1 MVAIVSGNGLG
12 VSLSSLGVL
21 GGRGAIGNAN
31 VGRYG
36 DQVYVNAAT
45 GNLILQGRDELL
57 MGRGLD
63 AAALRTYNSR
73 GTLNDDNADNWSTG
87 IYRQQLKLVG
97 TWGAAGSSVV
107 RIGRDG
113 AEASYAWDAAAA
125 AYVST
130 AGAGAY
136 DRVQRDG
143 SQYLW
148 TDGATGDVE
157 RYDSATG
164 RLVSHTDAQG
174 NVVTLN
180 YNAQGNLS
188 SMVSANGETLH
199 YDYDSTGKQL
209 TQLRVVTADGKTLT
223 GTRYGYDA
231 QGRLS
236 SVTVDLSPEDGSVV
250 DGRVFRTDYVYGS
263 DNRVSGLTRSDG
275 TSLAFSYDSGGRIT
289 SVRNGLQRETS
300 FRYEANLTK
309 VIDPLGYETKYQYDA
324 VGQLTGVT
332 TPAVGG
338 VAASTKYEY
347 TANGDLARV
356 IDAEGRAIE
365 YAYDARG
372 NQIRQRDA
380 LGNTVERSYDA
391 ANRLLSETV
400 YLVSDPDGAG
410 VALPQT
416 TRYVY
421 DTAGKGLLRFEI
433 SASGQVVEHR
443 YNAFGERTSTH
454 EYLSRNADA
463 AGVVVDP
470 AQLTEAALNAWVGRQ
485 DKSRGTRVD
494 MSYDA
499 RGQLQRQVRYTAL
512 DASGAG
518 VINGQEQVTQQV
530 YDARGQ
536 LLQTLGGAQGNTSY
550 TYDGLGRVLTSTD
563 GLNQTALYS
572 YDDKGGTVRL
582 TAANGL
588 TTVNGY
594 DAAGRLVSVTQSS
607 VAGSLGTTRN
617 FYDDN
622 DRLYMSEDATGARSW
637 FMYDEAGR
645 KVAEVD
651 ANGSLSEYRYNRAGQ
666 LTQKLGYATPLSEA
680 VRARLSVHFL
690 GAGVAHALADAETV
704 LTPVQIGKASRI
716 LWASSGVDHIVLT
729 SSVPS
734 AFVEGFKP
742 GQDRVYI
749 RPLLT
754 AMGYNGTLPFEDGY
768 AAAKYSA
775 KLNSVSVEFYADG
788 RAGSGAAASFK
799 VNLAGLKL
807 EDINLARDFS
817 LEAPPEKPTLEGIR
831 PAATGA
837 DQVAWTLYDAAGRV
851 SKTVDALGYVSET
864 RYDGASRVVAT
875 QRYANPIDL
884 AAFKADPVTAKAVPV
899 ADAARDRVTRN
910 FYDAEGRLVG
920 MLDAEGFLTENI
932 YDAAGRLVKQQR
944 HESSVDAA
952 LRASGSLDAIRPKTS
967 LRLFY
972 QAGNNSSAGRHLGA
986 FKAGDVVTA
995 TVRFKAAADTSGM
1008 VFLGDTAGPHPYN
1021 NMAQSAPTLGNDGWQ
1036 TVTLSVTLKDDE
1048 ELWIY
1053 LYGDRDG
1060 ANKKVGNYVDYT
1072 DIAVSSVQR
1081 GQVLT
1086 DDFSTG
1092 SYANWAVS
1100 SHAEINATAST
1111 QYLRN
1116 ATGQVQAEVD
1126 AEGYLTEYIYDA
1138 RGNLTQRIRYATAL
1152 SAAQRTALTPQTALA
1167 SIRPASTAGAQSTSW
1182 AYDALNRQSQQTD
1195 AQGTVTSF
1203 EYNAA
1208 GQLTRTTK
1216 ALGTAEVRTLTA
1228 RYDLQGRLTGELSAQ
1243 GAALLTGGQTQA
1255 QIDAIWSQYGSL
1267 YTYDAAGR
1275 RTSQT
1280 VSDGAKT
1287 LRTLY
1292 FYSADGLLT
1301 HTINALGEV
1310 EERQYDGLNQLT
1322 RVVNYGGRLAAGTL
1336 AGLSGGLTGTAI
1348 QNAIQELLAQRSG
1361 ANQPLAHAQTEYSYD
1376 ARGQRKTT
1384 KDALG
1389 YTTSVDY
1396 NAFGE
1401 QSRVTQPYGAL
1412 GASTVQQ
1419 LSYDRRGLLLEQLD
1433 DALGLK
1439 ARTGYRYDAFGRR
1452 ITQIDGRG
1460 IGQSWEHD
1468 RLGRVVLTQDG
1479 HGIKRYSGYDAFAR
1493 VLTQTDANGQVTRYA
1508 YDDAARSVR
1517 VTLPEG
1523 GTQLSVLNRHGEL
1536 ESKTD
1541 GNANLTRYGYDKN
1554 GKLTSSTNALTGSSS
1569 EYDSLG
1575 RLVKATDAAGVVT
1588 RYEYDELGRVRSRT
1602 ADAGG
1607 LNLVTSYG
1615 YADTSTGTSVLTTEP
1630 GGLQTLQEF
1639 DTKGQLLRTVV
1650 DANGAKLTT
1659 GYTYDAAGRTLS
1671 VSAPNTAPTV
1681 YTYDALGRRTAEE
1694 FHPSGLKL
1702 RRSYEYDLNNNLVA
1716 STDANGNRT
1725 VYAYDGRNQ
1734 LVYEVNPLGHTRFIE
1749 YDREGR
1755 ERRVTRYA
1763 QPIALSGLRHFIPGS
1778 ADIAALVQPKAGQDQ
1793 VQATVHDRDG
1803 RVHYTIDANGSVVRL
1818 LYDGNG
1824 NVKERRAYATPVAY
1838 ASWVPGTAPAAVAD
1852 ASRDRLETYTY
1863 DALNRRTAV
1872 QVELEGTQLT
1882 TRYDYDKQGNQVRV
1896 IDAMGNHTRHIYDA
1910 VGRLRYTLDAEYG
1923 LTERLYDKQGRL
1935 VQTIG
1940 YADRQGGINT
1950 AVDAKGLVSNSFA
1963 WVTVNATK
1971 DRVSSYVYDAA
1982 GRQTHAV
1989 DAEGGVTRYSHDAN
2003 GNVLEKYEFATALT
2017 AATLQGLRTAAAAG
2031 TLTLA
2036 SLGSLGTLAGQDRR
2050 TTYRY
2055 DAANRL
2061 RFVYDAEGYVTET
2074 RHEGPHTTTVR
2085 YATRSSGVDQVPA
2098 THADDRTSVQ
2108 LRDKAGRLWRSID
2121 ALGVETLYS
2130 YDALGQLTG
2139 QVHAWGRPEE
2149 SRTSYAYDAA
2159 GRQVSKTVADGT
2171 AAASTTRYGYNAL
2184 GQLVRETE
2192 ARGVQLS
2199 ESDSAWAQGERVRLG
2214 YPTGVGSLGAAQKQ
2228 ELLDRFT
2235 TRHDY
2240 DQAGRRT
2247 VTVNAQKG
2255 ITRTQYDAA
2264 GNAVKVTDPRGFEGY
2279 SYYDRLNR
2287 VSVQVDPEGY
2297 ATRTSY
2303 ALGSSSNRVTEV
2315 RRYFSKVTPVLGQ
2328 APTLVEHAKDAI
2340 SRNGYDRLDRLLSAT
2355 DAGGYTESTAYQWLG
2370 NRFDRVVTN
2379 KLGGEASYAHD
2390 RLGRQTSEHV
2400 TVAQGQTV
2408 LNAYSYNAFGD
2419 RIGSIEAAGMLEQ
2432 RVTEL
2437 RYDKA
2442 GRLTHRIGSAYGAFD
2457 TATQQTRSVRPV
2469 ELTRYDALGRI
2480 LETVARAQW
2489 DGAAVQGG
2497 QRTLN
2502 YHDAAGNKIA
2512 SLAADGAYVEYAYD
2526 AAGHVVS
2533 ETARAVLLGLPSAP
2547 GGTPPAAVADAA
2559 NDRVT
2564 LLTYDEVGRPIRK
2577 ARDGVVSWEAP
2588 FATDGRNLILHPSG
2602 PALRTLE
2609 QTEYDAAG
2617 NVVRLIDGR
2626 GNSVYTYYDK
2636 VGRKVLSIDQ
2646 EGYATAW
2653 DYEGFQDVAST
2664 ETRYG
2669 VALARYAAQSNGQAP
2684 AAERDPAALR
2694 LVLRDLPRTDPDR
2707 ITSFELD
2714 LLGRVQEKRVRNVAY
2729 SHTGADGVVRT
2740 GVQDAV
2746 TGYSYNGLG
2755 NTTQIRERVQGSDA
2769 SHTLNVTDIAYD
2781 RLGREVWRQEPGY
2794 ADYQGAQVR
2803 PSTATVYNGL
2813 GQVDS
2818 TIRRASLTQWTAQ
2831 DRATTNEYNSNG
2843 DLIATVDAEG
2853 NRTEYALDAQGRI
2866 ARKRLVNV
2874 KNAQGQARSID
2885 TLYEYDALGREV
2897 GQLDDQSRELRR
2909 TGYNAF
2915 GEVTRKGVGSVGWQE
2930 EIEYDRRGLVQRSS
2944 AGDGVTKIYLYDLN
2958 GNTTRQIKSA
2968 QFDLRSVP
2976 ILASASDTGLA
2987 HSFSVYDRRN
2997 KLVRTVE
3004 PDISFMQS
3012 QATLGQAFSQQL
3024 AEMLGGIT
3032 TVEQSEGRHGSLT
3045 PSYPGGFGNV
3055 TVGAGAGS
3063 STLGQL
3069 RPEDVSISAQ
3079 TAIPGSFPAKG
3090 SVERLGLNGFEPI
3103 TGYSYF
3109 KELPGRTWPAVPQP
3123 LKLPDSYPL
3132 GTYRL
3137 VRDDGRIANVISR
3150 NSGSVNVIWNYPDYP
3165 NDGVLRLEYV
3175 VDGLGGGVINLG
3187 NLVTKAEGLTSDW
3200 GSNWRRYSAKFEP
3213 AASHLLIADRYAD
3226 RLNAAVAT
3234 LPDGTQVG
3242 LTRVPVGAGRWALD
3256 LSPLAAGQVVRIAV
3270 MDAEGRTI
3278 AGEQVTVMRAG
3289 ASTYCASP
3297 TSIEGGGE
3305 FGANGGNRSEI
3316 RFYGAPGGAQYYIR
3330 ELGSQ
3335 GVFAAF
3341 SGGPSFNVGSLGL
3354 AAGRR
3359 YEVVA
3364 SYGGQ
3369 DRAGRFS
3376 IDGAGR
3382 VSTAAADEGSFTPMA
3397 RASMGAARG
3406 QVLRFDLGGS
3416 MAGSRVRML
3425 LRGVELNLD
3434 ANAYGQV
3441 SIALDDARL
3450 GVSAFSNT
3458 AADFEYWARTTGD
3471 ALIGHG
3477 SGHLQLGLQPAVVR
3491 VDAQTYQRPTARL
3504 DLPAGMVLAQGLTI
3518 TNASAGNAVS
3528 TLVKGAWNCSVT
3540 GGQAVLDLS
3549 EWQVRA
3555 QATGAAQQLRASAQ
3569 ESINGVLTTYECQIR
3584 VEPNGSV
3591 VVSGA
3596 VSRSRNTTVQLN
3608 VAGSLSVF
3616 RIGSTEAEAR
3626 NAGTANLAGA
3636 VAGGSGNYAWDAKNL
3651 VASGSGVRNYVY
3663 FYETR
3668 DGSGGVVAKGVG
3680 TLTIHADGT
3689 LSVAA
3694 GNADIRPLTVRITPD
3709 VPGSSSI
3716 KLELNGVVSG
3726 PHPLSNGGFDYTFPA
3741 NTPLPGSWTCKFTS
3755 YEGAGGTGKIISKG
3769 SMPISIDVNGN
3780 ITVGAPVRDQA
3791 PTLLQ
3796 LKGPLNRNIARMQ
3809 LVFKPVGG
3817 GAALPPLTINGVWQP
3832 GLKYTLFEHSWD
3844 PATNPPPP
3852 SGNYDYEMRLLNA
3865 DGSPYRNELN
3875 ESLDIKGVAAINQPA
3890 STVTVTKGPVG
3901 RRDVTKLEVELTD
3914 RVPDPSRPN
3923 QAPTRIT
3930 ATGVWSDAQNCMLF
3944 SWDSKSLPVGN
3955 YKYSLKFFTSD
3966 GQAYVRPADAIVET
3980 GGELRRS
3987 NDATQ
3992 VVQFKQY
3999 VQTFRTEAQ
4008 INRMQSYNAFGEVA
4022 SEYDDRVLERMNKM
4036 LSYYKGLYPS
4046 DAAVQAAQ
4054 ALTSAATTRF
4064 TYNSLGQL
4072 IEKADAQTWE
4082 TTQTGVRQRILPIT
4096 RYGYDL
4102 LGRLNTS
4109 TDANGNTRRQHFVG
4123 GDEGLLAAQWNAENG
4138 LKQFKHDVFGNVRSQ
4153 SNELGAITAFEYDRL
4168 DRLLRVDRQGIGRVQ
4183 NFTGGADGAAVATTL
4198 SDVYTYDARG
4208 LRLSHTDALG
4218 QRSTT
4223 EYDSLGRVV
4232 STVSAG
4238 GSTVSYRYDFREAGA
4253 ADGVISLGAR
4263 NLGGYLRT
4271 TTSAD
4276 GSSLLDKI
4284 DVFGRTTWHQDKGGR
4299 KYSYDYNVAGSLMAQ
4314 SSVDKNGAAQQN
4326 IRYDYFANGMIK
4338 AARDLKMRTLSSYG
4352 YDNAGNRVYEEY
4364 GGLAADDTN
4373 SQGLFQNATI
4383 RYDELN
4389 RMAQVKDNAVDV
4401 HYEYDAVGNRR
4412 AVMATYFDPLTQGLR
4427 RRDDLW
4433 YLYDKENRF
4442 TLTKGSFTNGQI
4454 LRGSEGV
4461 AITYDA
4467 AGQRKTATYTETING
4482 QTSDYTDTYNY
4493 SADGYLEDSLTVGAN
4508 KSQRSRRRVDAL
4520 GRTLHYIQ
4528 SNSDGS
4534 NVIRNDRQ
4542 VYDADN
4548 RLQSLVTL
4556 EGTTDYL
4563 YFNDATL
4570 SGIEAEQGATGRG
4583 PLARTKFTPVK
4594 PGDTVITTSYTYEY
4608 WDEAKQTSIVK
4619 TATNVNAPNWR
4630 PGESKLS
4637 YDVNGF
4643 LTRAEDVTGRR
4654 IMNYT
4659 SNATGLVLRRDESSP
4674 DGLFQ
4679 HFYYY
4684 AAGRR
4689 VGDISTDPR
4698 DQVRISYA
4706 EQLARDAMTPQQQK
4720 EQFKNI
4726 KPVTSADFDQNY
4738 EPINASYPVAT
4749 ASSYTVRS
4757 GDTLSSIAQS
4767 LWGDAAMWYL
4777 IAEANGLRANDAL
4790 VAGQVLVIPNKV
4802 TNIHN
4807 NANTYRPYNPGEV
4820 IGRIDPTLP
4829 EPPPPPAAPASSGG
4843 KKGCGGIGTLLMVV
4857 VAVVVTVYT
4866 AGALTAGVSGGFAST
4881 MSAGASALVGGGTAV
4896 AGSVAAAVGG
4906 AGSLSLGASMV
4917 VGAAASAAG
4926 SIASQMVGLATG
4938 SIDKFSWKSVGTAAF
4953 SGGITAGVG
4962 NGLGQLA
4969 EGGHL
4974 GKTLGTVLSRG
4985 SEAAAW
4991 QGAAL
4996 RGAAASAVSQAMQGK
5011 WSWREVAAAG
5021 VASGAGAA
5029 AGGAVSR
5036 AFTGGYEVLGRV
5048 AGSALGAAA
5057 GGWAS
5062 SQILGHSSEQTRARV
5077 GQAFINGLGQG
5088 IGYAIGESL
5097 AEPRYKTLSDVGGT
5111 PIQKLTQSDLRTMDV
5126 PELNLGPLPQV
5137 KLAPTAEELQAD
5149 FRASERA
5156 YRQATDTGAVIQPG
5170 DTLERLT
5177 NGDKVLMGRYASGMG
5192 LRNMNDLRVG
5202 QSMVANWD
5210 MSASDALASANSFY
5224 AEDGR
5229 LKVLAAAPKEP
5240 VWSFREA
5247 SMAQR
5252 KLDDQATA
5260 QGLSYLSGSGG
5271 YGEIR
5276 GMSPGEGF
5284 FTFNPAGRFMS
5295 GWGHAATEI
5304 LKSPYTIGKE
5314 ALFMVG
5320 DAVGNLTNA
5329 GMNWA
5334 FGGKQTYQNDSAL
5347 VRSVETNG
5355 VLGTVGLVTK
5365 GAVLSLPGI
5374 AQVDALYRN
5383 DPYALGASGPVTAL
5397 AGYSVLSKAGPAT
5410 EIRLGLQSLDATTVS
5425 FTQSS
5430 VSFGKAGAS
5439 YNLDTLVASMSRD
5452 GWVGKPIDV
5461 VAMPDGTL
5469 ASIDN
5474 TRVLAA
5480 RRAGIEV
5487 QANVRAF
5494 DEAIISPIRQ
5504 ASLTEAGIVPE
5515 TWGDAALLRINKPI
5529 QNTTYPYMSPSWSKR
5544 FPYGSL
5550 YDPVVKH

>member
-21 GGRGAIGNAN
+21 GARGAIGNAN

-87 IYRQQLKLVG
+87 IYRQQLRLVG

-130 AGAGAY
+130 AGGGAY

-174 NVVTLN
+174 NVVTLS
-180 YNAQGNLS
+180 YNAQGHLS

-199 YDYDSTGKQL
+199 YDYTGNQL
-209 TQLRVVTADGKTLT
+209 TQLRVVTADGKTRT
-223 GTRYGYDA
+223 ATRYGYDA

-236 SVTVDLSPEDGSVV
+236 TVTVDLSPEDNSV
-250 DGRVFRTDYVYGS
+250 S
-263 DNRVSGLTRSDG
+263 DRNVLVTSYNYDDIPASAGVPAKYSNRLSSMVGAGQAINFEYDSQYRLRAISNGLTRK
-275 TSLAFSYDSGGRIT
+275 TQF
-289 SVRNGLQRETS
+289 V
-300 FRYEANLTK
+300 YEPGVTK
-309 VIDPLGYETKYQYDA
+309 VIDPLGYETRYDYDA
-324 VGQLTGVT
+324 AGQLTAVT

-347 TANGDLARV
+347 TASGDLARV

-400 YLVSDPDGAG
+400 YPVPDPDGAG
-410 VALPQT
+410 VALPQAPQT

-421 DTAGKGLLRFEI
+421 DTAGKSLLRFEI

-518 VINGQEQVTQQV
+518 VVNGQEQVTQQV

-572 YDDKGGTVRL
+572 YDDKGGMSVRL

-588 TTVNGY
+588 MTLNGY

-607 VAGSLGTTRN
+607 AAGSLGTTRN

-645 KVAEVD
+645 KVADVD
-651 ANGSLSEYRYNRAGQ
+651 ANGSLTEYRYNRAGQ

-680 VRARLSVHFL
+680 VRASLSIHYL
-690 GAGVAHALADAETV
+690 GAGADSALPFTETV
-704 LTPVQIGKASRI
+704 KVLDGDNLAVYLANSGRDQIVIPPKAGSNYVI
-716 LWASSGVDHIVLT
+716 SGFKSGVDKVYLKNLLASIGYRGSDPFGDGVLI
-729 SSVPS
+729 
-734 AFVEGFKP
+734 AGDFAAP
-742 GQDRVYI
+742 G
-749 RPLLT
+749 
-754 AMGYNGTLPFEDGY
+754 AMLGLAGIAIDPDG
-768 AAAKYSA
+768 
-775 KLNSVSVEFYADG
+775 KL
-788 RAGSGAAASFK
+788 GSGGVLGNAIFFLGLR
-799 VNLAGLKL
+799 LADLNPL
-807 EDINLARDFS
+807 QDFS
-817 LEAPPEKPTLEGIR
+817 LETPPTKPTLEGIR
-831 PAATGA
+831 PVATGA

-1725 VYAYDGRNQ
+1725 VYAYDGKNQ
-1734 LVYEVNPLGHTRFIE
+1734 RVYEVDALGQVRFIE

-1763 QPIALSGLRHFIPGS
+1763 KAISLTGLSATPTP
-1778 ADIAALVQPKAGQDQ
+1778 ADIASRVQATPGQDQ

-1803 RVHYTIDANGSVVRL
+1803 RVHYTIDANGSVVRF
-1818 LYDGNG
+1818 LYDGNN
-1824 NVKERRAYATPVAY
+1824 NVKERRAYANPIVY
-1838 ASWVPGTAPAAVAD
+1838 ANYVVGLSPEVVPDAA
-1852 ASRDRLETYTY
+1852 RDRVETYTY
-1863 DALNRRTAV
+1863 DALNRKST
-1872 QVELEGTQLT
+1872 VEVALDGAKLI
-1882 TRYDYDKQGNQVRV
+1882 TRYQYDRQGNVSRV
-1896 IDAMGNHTRHIYDA
+1896 TDALGNQTRYIYDA

-1940 YADRQGGINT
+1940 YADPQTGIATTYYAGGLAT
-1950 AVDAKGLVSNSFA
+1950 NSMTSVA
-1963 WVTVNATK
+1963 ANATK

-2003 GNVLEKYEFATALT
+2003 GNVLETYEFAKALA
-2017 AATLQGLRTAAAAG
+2017 AATLQGLRTAAGAG

-2036 SLGSLGTLAGQDRR
+2036 SLGVLGTLAGQDRR

-2074 RHEGPHTTTVR
+2074 RYDKATTTTIR
-2085 YATRSSGVDQVPA
+2085 YAKVSAGVDQLPPA
-2098 THADDRTSVQ
+2098 DAANDRTSVKIV
-2108 LRDKAGRLWRSID
+2108 DAAGRLWRSID
-2121 ALGVETLYS
+2121 AMGVETRHG
-2130 YDALGQLTG
+2130 YDALGQLTLQTQAYG
-2139 QVHAWGRPEE
+2139 LAEA
-2149 SRTSYAYDAA
+2149 TSTRYAYDAA
-2159 GRQVSKTVADGT
+2159 GRQVAKTVAEGT
-2171 AAASTTRYGYNAL
+2171 AAAATTRYEYNAL

-2214 YPTGVGSLGAAQKQ
+2214 YPAGNLNADQKRALL
-2228 ELLDRFT
+2228 ELFS

-2328 APTLVEHAKDAI
+2328 MPTLVEHAKDAV
-2340 SRNGYDRLDRLLSAT
+2340 SSNGYDRLDRLLSAT
-2355 DAGGYTESTAYQWLG
+2355 DAGGYTESTVYQAQG
-2370 NRFDRVVTN
+2370 SRFGKVVTN
-2379 KLGGEASYAHD
+2379 KLGSSAAFQVD
-2390 RLGRQTSEHV
+2390 RVGNLFNENIQVDATAFV
-2400 TVAQGQTV
+2400 F
-2408 LNAYSYNAFGD
+2408 NAYAYNAFGD
-2419 RIGSIEAAGMLEQ
+2419 RIQGIEDFVGA
-2432 RVTEL
+2432 RRTTEF

-2442 GRLTHRIGSAYGAFD
+2442 GRLTHRIGSAYEAFD
-2457 TATQQTRSVRPV
+2457 AATQQTRSVTPV
-2469 ELTRYDALGRI
+2469 ELTRYDVLGRVI
-2480 LETVARAQW
+2480 ETIARGQW

-2533 ETARAVLLGLPSAP
+2533 ETARAVLLGLPGTA

-5088 IGYAIGESL
+5088 IGNALGSSL
-5097 AEPRYKTLSDVGGT
+5097 ASPSPSPSQGSAAGKPLTFAQDVAARDAAADPLGLGDLATRTYSDGFVSKSSIS
-5111 PIQKLTQSDLRTMDV
+5111 PNAARSAADV
-5126 PELNLGPLPQV
+5126 ELDRLALGDRLAALAAPQV
-5137 KLAPTAEELQAD
+5137 TGTGAEVFLARDGTGHYTPQAPVVVEGRRSTVLPEIDHSGYVNPGLVSSSYQRAVGMMTDRNAAWYDRLIGGVAATAMAPTMLAEEAGRGLLNVPYYARQAGQYAAQFKLATTTE
-5149 FRASERA
+5149 
-5156 YRQATDTGAVIQPG
+5156 
-5170 DTLERLT
+5170 
-5177 NGDKVLMGRYASGMG
+5177 GRVVAG
-5192 LRNMNDLRVG
+5192 LN
-5202 QSMVANWD
+5202 
-5210 MSASDALASANSFY
+5210 F
-5224 AEDGR
+5224 
-5229 LKVLAAAPKEP
+5229 
-5240 VWSFREA
+5240 
-5247 SMAQR
+5247 
-5252 KLDDQATA
+5252 
-5260 QGLSYLSGSGG
+5260 LSSGS
-5271 YGEIR
+5271 
-5276 GMSPGEGF
+5276 
-5284 FTFNPAGRFMS
+5284 
-5295 GWGHAATEI
+5295 AA
-5304 LKSPYTIGKE
+5304 
-5314 ALFMVG
+5314 FVG
-5320 DAVGNLTNA
+5320 TA
-5329 GMNWA
+5329 
-5334 FGGKQTYQNDSAL
+5334 
-5347 VRSVETNG
+5347 
-5355 VLGTVGLVTK
+5355 
-5365 GAVLSLPGI
+5365 
-5374 AQVDALYRN
+5374 
-5383 DPYALGASGPVTAL
+5383 PVI
-5397 AGYSVLSKAGPAT
+5397 P
-5410 EIRLGLQSLDATTVS
+5410 
-5425 FTQSS
+5425 SS
-5430 VSFGKAGAS
+5430 VSLRPVMTAQEMAVAQFPGAAATNAARATYGNTTVAIDS
-5439 YNLDTLVASMSRD
+5439 IAPTLEQRGLSKLALPRTLELGPTSTTSELLQTGAIPGRD
-5452 GWVGKPIDV
+5452 GVVLTQRHVSFNDLWKLSDNSGVEFVLTREDGQFMLRSGSPTSAPIPGGV
-5461 VAMPDGTL
+5461 RPIVHTHPLDGDGLNSLHPSRADINVLNDYWARNPTTQRPV
-5469 ASIDN
+5469 SQIITGPN
-5474 TRVLAA
+5474 QSTRFWATGLDPW
-5480 RRAGIEV
+5480 GI
-5487 QANVRAF
+5487 
-5494 DEAIISPIRQ
+5494 
-5504 ASLTEAGIVPE
+5504 
-5515 TWGDAALLRINKPI
+5515 K
-5529 QNTTYPYMSPSWSKR
+5529 
-5544 FPYGSL
+5544 
-5550 YDPVVKH
+5550 